1 MIGYRMK
8 AIIAALGALLVT
20 TTTAAASDFETAAKQ
35 VIIVDYAT
43 GTELFSKNP
52 DEIMEPASMTKMM
65 TIYLLF
71 ERLKSGALSLKD
83 TFLVSENAWRKQGS
97 KMFVPVGERV
107 SVEDLIRGIIVQS
120 GNDASIVVAEGLA
133 GSEEAFAQQM
143 TEKAHELGMTNT
155 VFKNASGWPAPGHH
169 TTARDLA
176 ILAAATIRNF
186 PEYYKYY
193 SEKTFVYNNIKQ
205 GNRNPLLYR
214 DNGADGLKTGHME
227 SSGYGLT
234 ASAKRD
240 GERLIMVAHGMSS
253 MKERAAEANR
263 LMDWAFREFHSYPLF
278 KAGEKVAEARVWLGA
293 TETVPMVLEKDL
305 AAVIKRSSRKDMK
318 VVVQLEEPIA
328 APIKKG
334 AQIGGLCNCNLNQQ
348 LSQRRGET
356 EPSFFGRLATLSV
369 PRQPSPRFLVPRLDR
384 RMR

>member
-8 AIIAALGALLVT
+8 AIIAAFAALLVT
-20 TTTAAASDFETAAKQ
+20 TTTAAAADFETAAKQ

-43 GTELFSKNP
+43 GTELFSKNA

-71 ERLKSGALSLKD
+71 ERLKSGALSLND

-107 SVEDLIRGIIVQS
+107 KVEDLIRGIIVQS

-143 TEKAHELGMTNT
+143 TEKAHELGMTHT
-155 VFKNASGWPAPGHH
+155 VFKNASGWPEEGHH

-176 ILAAATIRNF
+176 TLAAATIRNF

-193 SEKTFVYNNIKQ
+193 SEKTFVYNKIKQ

-227 SSGYGLT
+227 AAGYGLT

-240 GERLIMVAHGMSS
+240 NERLILVAHGMSS

-278 KAGEKVAEARVWLGA
+278 KAGEKVADARVWLGA

-305 AAVIKRSSRKDMK
+305 SAVIKRSSRKDMK

-334 AQIGGLCNCNLNQQ
+334 AQIGKLVVTAPDAKPLERPLLAAADVAPLGLA
-348 LSQRRGET
+348 
-356 EPSFFGRLATLSV
+356 GRVEEAIGY
-369 PRQPSPRFLVPRLDR
+369 LVWGGGQ
-384 RMR
+384 